1 MGKAYGKTWKQ
12 WKNLVTMIQWISLR
26 GKLQETLKPLY
37 IFYIYILDGIW
48 MGKTMISCR
57 FSHQPIQWMMFKP
70 GNVIRINCISG

>member
-37 IFYIYILDGIW
+37 IFYIYIYW
-48 MGKTMISCR
+48 MG
-57 FSHQPIQWMMFKP
+57 FGWGKP
-70 GNVIRINCISG
+70 

>member
-37 IFYIYILDGIW
+37 IFYIYIYIGWDLDGENHDLLQVFPS
-48 MGKTMISCR
+48 TN
-57 FSHQPIQWMMFKP
+57 PV
-70 GNVIRINCISG
+70 NDV